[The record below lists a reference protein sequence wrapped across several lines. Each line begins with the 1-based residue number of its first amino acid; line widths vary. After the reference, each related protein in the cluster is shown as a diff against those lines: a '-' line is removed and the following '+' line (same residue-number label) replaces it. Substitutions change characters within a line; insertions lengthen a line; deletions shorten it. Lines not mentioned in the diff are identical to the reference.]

1 MRKITALLMSSVLAL
16 GLTACSSRPQG
27 EGTTAESTTA
37 ESTTAESTTAE
48 NTTFA
53 GSSTLVVYFSMPET
67 TSTDESSMTEEERN
81 STVTI
86 DGETLG
92 NTQYVAY
99 VIQKTTGADL
109 FRIEPETPYPVDHDT
124 LIDLAAE
131 EQDSNARPAIKDQ
144 IENFDQYDT
153 VFVGYPNWW
162 GDMPMILYTFF
173 DQYDFA
179 GKTIIPFNTH
189 GGSGFSNTIRTIAQL
204 EPEADVNEN
213 GFTVS
218 RNNVQDAEPDILSW
232 LEELGY

>member
-27 EGTTAESTTA
+27 EGTTA

-86 DGETLG
+86 NGETLG

-99 VIQKTTGADL
+99 VIQETTGADL

-144 IENFDQYDT
+144 IENFEQYDT

-162 GDMPMILYTFF
+162 HTAPMIIGTFLEN
-173 DQYDFA
+173 YDLTGVDIYPFTQSASMNAEQFENSMDFVRENAPGANVHDGLFA
-179 GKTIIPFNTH
+179 HATDTEEIDGYL
-189 GGSGFSNTIRTIAQL
+189 A
-204 EPEADVNEN
+204 EN
-213 GFTVS
+213 GL
-218 RNNVQDAEPDILSW
+218 AE
-232 LEELGY
+232 

>member
-162 GDMPMILYTFF
+162 SEMPMAMYSFF
-173 DQYDFA
+173 DEYDFS
-179 GKTIIPFNTH
+179 GKTVIPFSSH
-189 GGSGFSNTIRTIAQL
+189 GGSGFSGTPAEIRSL
-204 EPEADVNEN
+204 EPGADVRSGYTVDRLDVAGDGEN
-213 GFTVS
+213 I
-218 RNNVQDAEPDILSW
+218 RNWAAG
-232 LEELGY
+232 LGL

>member
-1 MRKITALLMSSVLAL
+1 MSSVLAL

-27 EGTTAESTTA
+27 EGTTA

-86 DGETLG
+86 NGETLG

-99 VIQKTTGADL
+99 VIQETTGADL

-144 IENFDQYDT
+144 IENFEQYDT

-162 GDMPMILYTFF
+162 HTAPMIIGTFLEN
-173 DQYDFA
+173 YDLTGVDIYPFTQSASMNAEQFENSMDFVRENAPGANVHDGLFA
-179 GKTIIPFNTH
+179 HATDTEEIDGYL
-189 GGSGFSNTIRTIAQL
+189 A
-204 EPEADVNEN
+204 EN
-213 GFTVS
+213 GL
-218 RNNVQDAEPDILSW
+218 AE
-232 LEELGY
+232 